1 MLRRVSTVLAGAVV
15 AGVIATGAAAA
26 VPVPDQG
33 HRMHQGQAH
42 RTHYGEKSRLDGEH
56 RRGHLVD
63 ARIEVRRDKG
73 GRRHYRYEG
82 DDGLFFVGRLVHH
95 ILSDLGLRGYRR

>member
-1 MLRRVSTVLAGAVV
+1 M

-26 VPVPDQG
+26 APVPDQG

-42 RTHYGEKSRLDGEH
+42 RTHYGEKSRLDGDH
-56 RRGHLVD
+56 RRRLLE
-63 ARIEVRRDKG
+63 ARVEVRRDK

-95 ILSDLGLRGYRR
+95 ILGDLGLRGYRR